1 MFKNEVMK
9 KWMFIPALV
18 GMIACSNEGG
28 NTEGEVDTNDSTA
41 VETQEN
47 ETAVVLEE
55 GQMLYFG
62 DTVSFENAVTTGEM
76 LAMLEEQGL
85 DSMDVKVQGTVSAVC
100 QKKGCWMSMPF
111 ADENMDDLFVSY
123 DYAFLLPTGGIEG
136 EDVVIE
142 GRVKRETYDVDYLRH
157 LAEDA
162 GKSQEEIDAITE
174 PETKL
179 SFLATGVT
187 IRG

>member
-1 MFKNEVMK
+1 MK
-9 KWMFIPALV
+9 KLMFVPALI

-28 NTEGEVDTNDSTA
+28 NTDTEMDTTDSTG
-41 VETQEN
+41 VELQEN
-47 ETAVVLEE
+47 ETAMVLEP
-55 GQMLYFG
+55 GQMIYFG
-62 DTVSFENAVTTGEM
+62 DSVSFENAVTTSEM
-76 LAMLEEQGL
+76 LAMLEEQDL

-111 ADENMDDLFVSY
+111 EDESRDDLFVSY

-136 EDVVIE
+136 DDVVIE
-142 GRVKRETYDVDYLRH
+142 GRVKRETYDVEYLRH

-162 GKSQEEIDAITE
+162 GKTQEEIDAITE

-179 SFLATGVT
+179 SFLAKGVT